1 MSDKKADT
9 KKLNDSVV
17 DIEIKGD
24 QDSYGNEAILQN
36 DANDHRD
43 PNGDAPSWNKSYNA
57 NS

>member
-1 MSDKKADT
+1 MSDKKAANQ
-9 KKLNDSVV
+9 KLNDSVV

-36 DANDHRD
+36 AANDHRD
-43 PNGDAPSWNKSYNA
+43 LNGDAPSWNKSYFE